1 MSLKQSLALLF
12 VAVSA
17 AYPQQSPYF
26 ARNGS
31 HASAQILRELKNPA
45 VYLVIAAAPGFED
58 RASIAQFRI
67 RDGAT
72 VAVAYITNG
81 EDIPSDLNGEMFY
94 QLASRRK
101 EEAYR
106 ALAYLGAQSYFLN
119 IPVNDFSAGV
129 NCFHPTA
136 ALTNTLSGRLDSV
149 LAQVMPDIIVLDRD
163 PLSENKESE
172 RTSYLKRL
180 IMNDLRGKKR
190 TSLLSVKRL
199 FVPSAEAVKG
209 AALPVE
215 QRDSVWSESSLQM
228 ARRAEGFYASLRRQ
242 IPLWDEHAPHR
253 YTQAFPENVKPSLPL
268 DKGLPEIGQKL
279 KTLLPAINSLGS
291 ADKLLNREKRLAMIR
306 RTIALVDS
314 FIQNEAALMDPIDLR
329 VLASWKLQL
338 ENLRCEVLGVAI
350 HYSVSDTIITPVQVF
365 FLKFGT
371 FGPVLAGGI
380 TQIVF
385 PGVIQKEW
393 IVNEARNSFYSLKDS
408 EQFRILSPRGISLNS
423 TETPQGFAAMQ
434 VRTPMVFIVSH
445 RDPDPARNFMYKEEI
460 PLIIAPY
467 RSAEILS
474 PQVMMYRDTV
484 VSVRFRSNVR
494 DESRAVLHLNDAVVS
509 SPDKTLDMQGKNFVE
524 IYTLPLVWKDTL
536 LTSPR
541 QVTIWAG
548 KGNPAG
554 SFTVHPPDVKA
565 AITKNVGIC
574 SAVEKS
580 PVLTALHRLGAST
593 TSLDMARFSPSALS
607 DLSVIVVDQFSF
619 DTFARAGRQLD
630 SVEQW
635 LRHGGRLVILPQ
647 HGTVPKTALLGD
659 DVSFTDFS
667 ADDCAEKISSDS
679 TDSILYAPNR
689 IDVSQ
694 FAGTPFALAYTQLDV
709 KKNGD
714 SKILITSGSRA
725 LVCERRMDQGKIF
738 YCALNLFPRLLD
750 LQRAS
755 YALLAN
761 LISTGLEH

>member
-1 MSLKQSLALLF
+1 MLLKQSLALLF
-12 VAVSA
+12 VVVFS

-31 HASAQILRELKNPA
+31 HTSAQILREVKNPA

-67 RDGAT
+67 RDGAA
-72 VAVAYITNG
+72 VAVAYVTNG

-101 EEAYR
+101 EEAYH
-106 ALAYLGAQSYFLN
+106 ALACLGAHAYFLN
-119 IPVNDFSAGV
+119 IPVNDFSAGL

-149 LAQVMPDIIVLDRD
+149 LAQIMPDVIVLDRD
-163 PLSENKESE
+163 PLSENGESE

-180 IMNDLRGKKR
+180 IMNDLREKNR
-190 TSLLSVKRL
+190 ASPLTVKRF
-199 FVPSAEAVKG
+199 FVQSAEAVN
-209 AALPVE
+209 AVALPVE

-228 ARRAEGFYASLRRQ
+228 AQKAEGFYASLRYQ
-242 IPLWDEHAPHR
+242 IPLWNVHTPHR
-253 YTQAFPENVKPSLPL
+253 YAQIFPENIKPSLPL
-268 DKGLPEIGQKL
+268 DKGLPQIGKKL
-279 KTLLPAINSLGS
+279 KTLLPAINSIHEIAKS
-291 ADKLLNREKRLAMIR
+291 LNREKRLEMIR
-306 RTIALVDS
+306 HTIALVDS
-314 FIQNEAALMDPIDLR
+314 FIQNEAALMDLIDLR

-365 FLKFGT
+365 FLKFGS
-371 FGPVLAGGI
+371 FHPALAGGI

-434 VRTPMVFIVSH
+434 VRTPMVFIVTH

-460 PLIIAPY
+460 PLIIAPP

-474 PQVMMYRDTV
+474 PQVMMYRDTIV
-484 VSVRFRSNVR
+484 RVRFRSNVR
-494 DESRAVLHLNDAVVS
+494 DESKGVLHINDPVVS
-509 SPDKTLDMQGKNFVE
+509 SPDKTLDMPGKNFVE
-524 IYTLPLVWKDTL
+524 IDTLPLLWKDTV

-548 KGNPAG
+548 KGNSAG
-554 SFTVHPPDVKA
+554 SFTVQPSDVKA
-565 AITKNVGIC
+565 VIAKKVGIC
-574 SAVEKS
+574 SAVENS
-580 PVLTALHRLGAST
+580 PVLTALHRLGASV
-593 TSLDMARFSPSALS
+593 TSLDMASFSFTTLS
-607 DLSVIVVDQFSF
+607 DFSVIVVDQFSF
-619 DTFARAGRQLD
+619 DAFASASRQLD

-635 LRHGGRLVILPQ
+635 LRHGGRLIILPQ
-647 HGTVPKTALLGD
+647 HGAGPKTFLLGD
-659 DVSFTDFS
+659 DISFTDFS
-667 ADDCAEKISSDS
+667 AGDCTEKLSIDS
-679 TDSILYAPNR
+679 TDSIVYAPNR
-689 IDVSQ
+689 IDVSR
-694 FAGTPFALAYTQLDV
+694 FTGTPFAVSYTQLAV
-709 KKNGD
+709 KKSSD
-714 SKILITSGSRA
+714 SKILITSGSRV
-725 LVCERRMDQGKIF
+725 LLCEKRLDHGRMF

-750 LQRAS
+750 LQHAS

-761 LISTGLEH
+761 LISTGLVH